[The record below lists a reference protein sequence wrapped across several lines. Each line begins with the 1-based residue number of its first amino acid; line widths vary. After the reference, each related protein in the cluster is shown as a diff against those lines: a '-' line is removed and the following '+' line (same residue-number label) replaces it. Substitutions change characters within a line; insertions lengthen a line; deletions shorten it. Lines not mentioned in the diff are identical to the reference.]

1 MRRQLLE
8 SRGWTVL
15 SIPHFEWAACQG
27 QPDKQ
32 QQYLRQL
39 LLGHVEVTLPA
50 VLQRACSQMDDPAA
64 AALMQSRRSTSVE
77 PPPQGTL
84 SAEPSW
90 QSDGALVVGA
100 PGSSRSAGEPSRC
113 ENDQGLEVSKQPVDV
128 PVFNHCPHPSLDA
141 DHHQADSSVPCAG

>member
-50 VLQRACSQMDDPAA
+50 VLQRASSQMDDPAA

-77 PPPQGTL
+77 SPAQGALT
-84 SAEPSW
+84 AEPSW
-90 QSDGALVVGA
+90 QSDGASVVGA
-100 PGSSRSAGEPSRC
+100 PGSSRPASEPSRR
-113 ENDQGLEVSKQPVDV
+113 EHEQGLEVSKQPVDL
-128 PVFNHCPHPSLDA
+128 PEFDRCPHPALSA

>member
-1 MRRQLLE
+1 M
-8 SRGWTVL
+8 L

-50 VLQRACSQMDDPAA
+50 VLQRASSQMEDPAA

-77 PPPQGTL
+77 PPAQGTL
-84 SAEPSW
+84 TAEPSW
-90 QSDGALVVGA
+90 QSDGASVVGA
-100 PGSSRSAGEPSRC
+100 PGSYRPADEPSRC
-113 ENDQGLEVSKQPVDV
+113 ENGQGLKMSQQPVDL
-128 PVFNHCPHPSLDA
+128 PEFDRCPHPALSA